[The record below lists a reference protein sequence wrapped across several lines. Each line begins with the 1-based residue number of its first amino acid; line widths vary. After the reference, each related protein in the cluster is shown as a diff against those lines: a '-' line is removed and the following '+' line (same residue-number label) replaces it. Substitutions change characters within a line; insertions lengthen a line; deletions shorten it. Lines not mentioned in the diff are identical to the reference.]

1 MLDFDG
7 ATSSI
12 SLHTDNQSQLSTPPD
27 LINSTLKSEVQQNVL
42 NRNMMQRVL
51 SNVTSVAVL
60 SIKTIT
66 NK

>member
-7 ATSSI
+7 TTSSI